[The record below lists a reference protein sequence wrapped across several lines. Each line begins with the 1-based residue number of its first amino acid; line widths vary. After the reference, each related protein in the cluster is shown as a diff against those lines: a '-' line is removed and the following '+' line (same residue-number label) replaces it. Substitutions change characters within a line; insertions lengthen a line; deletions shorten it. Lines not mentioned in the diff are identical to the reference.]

1 MSAVRSPQEVFAHH
15 GEAMAAEDLDRI
27 VSDYSEDAVFIT
39 SDGVRHGRAGVR
51 EGFERLLAD
60 LPGASYEIPTQIF
73 ADDLLLLEWKAD
85 CAHAKV
91 DDGADTLVFRDGLI
105 RAQTVHYTLT
115 AKD

>member
-1 MSAVRSPQEVFAHH
+1 MTSSRTPQEVFAHH
-15 GEAMAAEDLDRI
+15 GEAMAAQDLDRI

-39 SDGVRHGRAGVR
+39 ADGVLHGRSGVR

-60 LPGASYEIPTQIF
+60 LPNASYEIPTKIF
-73 ADDLLLLEWKAD
+73 AADILLLEWTAD
-85 CAHAKV
+85 CGDV
-91 DDGADTLVFRDGLI
+91 RVNDGADTLVFRDGLI